1 MRYQDITDFN
11 SLDEEIKMN
20 VVKLK
25 KEKQKKVRALSKAI
39 YIIARVC
46 KIILIISISV
56 ILATMI
62 VIPFISKNIKI
73 IDNGIEIY
81 GVTTEYKYENGELII
96 KYNNDEQYI
105 PNSKETF
112 LMKKTIDSLEKYS
125 IYMLVVFT
133 EVIFAVLS
141 ITLILVV
148 YIMNHLEKLFIN
160 IYNGETPFTIENVK
174 HIKKMAM
181 IMIITTLLPNV
192 VGIIFEKIIGE
203 DLGIGFELMDLVYIL
218 FLYTMS
224 YIFEYGY
231 EIQLDSN
238 GKMYGDE

>member
-1 MRYQDITDFN
+1 
-11 SLDEEIKMN
+11 
-20 VVKLK
+20 
-25 KEKQKKVRALSKAI
+25 
-39 YIIARVC
+39 
-46 KIILIISISV
+46 
-56 ILATMI
+56 
-62 VIPFISKNIKI
+62 
-73 IDNGIEIY
+73 
-81 GVTTEYKYENGELII
+81 
-96 KYNNDEQYI
+96 
-105 PNSKETF
+105 
-112 LMKKTIDSLEKYS
+112 
-125 IYMLVVFT
+125 
-133 EVIFAVLS
+133 
-141 ITLILVV
+141 
-148 YIMNHLEKLFIN
+148 MNHLEKLFIN

>member
-62 VIPFISKNIKI
+62 AIPFISKNIKI
-73 IDNGIEIY
+73 IDNRIEIY

-203 DLGIGFELMDLVYIL
+203 DLGIGF
-218 FLYTMS
+218 
-224 YIFEYGY
+224 G
-231 EIQLDSN
+231 
-238 GKMYGDE
+238 

>member
-203 DLGIGFELMDLVYIL
+203 DLGIGF
-218 FLYTMS
+218 
-224 YIFEYGY
+224 G
-231 EIQLDSN
+231 
-238 GKMYGDE
+238 